1 MNTTR
6 AQLAYRAVLHA
17 PAMATAETRT
27 YEAAAQ
33 SFRDAARLFSIGSDV
48 RSSLTR
54 QALHQSALALMA
66 REHSNELRRGAD

>member
-1 MNTTR
+1 MTTA
-6 AQLAYRAVLHA
+6 AQLAHRAVIHA
-17 PAMATAETRT
+17 PAMTLAEART

-33 SFRDAARLFSIGSDV
+33 SFRDAARMFSIGSDV

-54 QALHQSALALMA
+54 QALHQTALALMA